1 MVTLLYY
8 GLTFSADT
16 IHLTENTYLRWIP
29 QSLTILSSFISITL
43 IEVPSVFILILLM
56 DSWGRKPLMVV
67 ALLLPVRPPPPPLP
81 PPRAS
86 PASPPASSRRA
97 LPSPS
102 VSC

>member
-43 IEVPSVFILILLM
+43 IELPSVFILILLM
-56 DSWGRKPLMVV
+56 DIWGRKPLMVV
-67 ALLLPVRPPPPPLP
+67 ALLLPVPLPPLP
-81 PPRAS
+81 PPRAP

-97 LPSPS
+97 SPSPS